1 MQKKESVESIRRQL
15 LTSDLKRY
23 FKPELINRFDG
34 VVVFTPLSMDE
45 VVKITKLLLN
55 KVGQTLTAKGIT
67 LRVTDAA
74 VKELAQEG
82 FDPLYGARPLQRAI
96 QDKVDNALANYLL
109 TGKLTRRDV
118 VVLEPGGNIRID
130 KARRLS

>member
-1 MQKKESVESIRRQL
+1 
-15 LTSDLKRY
+15 
-23 FKPELINRFDG
+23 
-34 VVVFTPLSMDE
+34 MDE